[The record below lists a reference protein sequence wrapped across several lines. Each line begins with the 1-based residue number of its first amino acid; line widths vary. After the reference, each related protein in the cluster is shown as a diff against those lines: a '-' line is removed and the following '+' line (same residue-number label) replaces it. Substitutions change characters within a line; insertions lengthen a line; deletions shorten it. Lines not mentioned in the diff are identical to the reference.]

1 MAQTLFRQAAVA
13 AQRASRLGEISLAQ
27 PPGVRVLAA
36 FALLATAA
44 ALAFLATASFARRS
58 HVAGRLVPDSG
69 LVSVVAPAAG
79 TLARSPPAQGAHVAR
94 GDALLV
100 IRAARA
106 SPGSGDTTAARLA
119 RIAER
124 RAALTDRYAA
134 ARRLLD
140 AQKRGAADQLAAL
153 RRERAQLASSLALE
167 RRRLQIA
174 ERLRSRLGD
183 LASRQFVSELEL
195 ARQQEAAL
203 GQAAALAGLE
213 RSATALDREI
223 LALEQRLP
231 ELELEAEVRAAEQ
244 TAELAQL
251 EEERIATEA
260 AGEVLV
266 AAPVDGVVVSA
277 IVQAGQAVAAGQ
289 PLLAV
294 LPDGSTLQAELF
306 VPSRAVGFVAAGDRV
321 LLRYPAFPHEKFG
334 PRYGTVVSVSESA
347 LEPVALAA
355 LTGGAVAAG
364 SAGAPYRVTVALD
377 EQFVLA
383 YGRPRALLPG
393 MRVEADLVGERRKL
407 YEWLLEPL
415 YALTGRR

>member
-1 MAQTLFRQAAVA
+1 MAEALFRAEALA
-13 AQRASRLGEISLAQ
+13 AQRASWLGEISLAQ

-36 FALLATAA
+36 FALLAAA
-44 ALAFLATASFARRS
+44 AVLVFLASASFARRS
-58 HVAGRLVPDSG
+58 HVAGRLVPDAG
-69 LVSVVAPAAG
+69 LVTVVAPAAG
-79 TLARSPPAQGAHVAR
+79 TLARSPPAQGTHVGS
-94 GDALLV
+94 GDGLLV
-100 IRAARA
+100 ISAARA

-124 RAALTDRYAA
+124 RAALSDRYAA
-134 ARRLLD
+134 ALRLLD
-140 AQKRGAADQLAAL
+140 AQERGAADQLAAL

-174 ERLRSRLGD
+174 ERLGSRLRD
-183 LASRQFVSELEL
+183 LAAQQFVSELEL

-203 GQAAALAGLE
+203 AQAATLAGLE

-223 LALEQRLP
+223 LALEQGSR
-231 ELELEAEVRAAEQ
+231 ELALEAEVRASEHA
-244 TAELAQL
+244 AELARL
-251 EEERIATEA
+251 EEERIAIEA

-266 AAPVDGVVVSA
+266 ASPVDGVVVSA
-277 IVQAGQAVAAGQ
+277 IAQAGQAVAAGQ
-289 PLLAV
+289 PLLSV

-306 VPSRAVGFVAAGDRV
+306 VPSMAVGFVAAGDRV

-334 PRYGTVVSVSESA
+334 PRYGTVVNVSESA

-355 LTGGAVAAG
+355 LTGGAVAG
-364 SAGAPYRVTVALD
+364 GPAGAPYRVTVALD

-383 YGRPRALLPG
+383 YGEQHALLPG

-415 YALTGRR
+415 YSVTGRL

>member
-1 MAQTLFRQAAVA
+1 
-13 AQRASRLGEISLAQ
+13 
-27 PPGVRVLAA
+27 
-36 FALLATAA
+36 
-44 ALAFLATASFARRS
+44 
-58 HVAGRLVPDSG
+58 
-69 LVSVVAPAAG
+69 
-79 TLARSPPAQGAHVAR
+79 
-94 GDALLV
+94 
-100 IRAARA
+100 
-106 SPGSGDTTAARLA
+106 
-119 RIAER
+119 
-124 RAALTDRYAA
+124 
-134 ARRLLD
+134 
-140 AQKRGAADQLAAL
+140 
-153 RRERAQLASSLALE
+153 
-167 RRRLQIA
+167 
-174 ERLRSRLGD
+174 
-183 LASRQFVSELEL
+183 
-195 ARQQEAAL
+195 
-203 GQAAALAGLE
+203 
-213 RSATALDREI
+213 
-223 LALEQRLP
+223 QRLP

-294 LPDGSTLQAELF
+294 LPDGSALQAELF
-306 VPSRAVGFVAAGDRV
+306 VPRRAVGLVAAGDRV

-393 MRVEADLVGERRKL
+393 MRVEADLVGE
-407 YEWLLEPL
+407 
-415 YALTGRR
+415 